1 MLDVTCSKS
10 LQHKTPT
17 NKCNNCVHE
26 SMDRKLLEA
35 PGVWFA
41 FVVSVIVNSG
51 FRDAL
56 FDPISSVYPVH
67 VASVLFLVTVVVLVT
82 SFFLGGDSGGHSW
95 TDMLIVGA
103 TWFVLSFLFEMIVG
117 RYLIGVSR
125 WTMLANYN
133 VMQGRLWLLVL
144 LAELVSPLFFSRLPA
159 RARETKADQLIDI
172 EAQPAALE
180 QGPPTQRF
188 GDEQEATAAQKT
200 QSQRV
205 VLVRDE
211 WLAFIADVRNLAQA
225 YEARA
230 RGPSLKRPR
239 KAGAPAPSGRLF
251 CSHCGTEATASDK
264 FCRICGRS
272 I

>member
-144 LAELVSPLFFSRLPA
+144 LAELVSPLFFVRLPA
-159 RARETKADQLIDI
+159 RAGETKVDRFVDQ
-172 EAQPAALE
+172 A
-180 QGPPTQRF
+180 RV
-188 GDEQEATAAQKT
+188 ATAAQKT

-205 VLVRDE
+205 VLDRDE
-211 WLAFIADVRNLAQA
+211 WLAFIADVRNLVQA

-230 RGPSLKRPR
+230 RGLNLKRSQ
-239 KAGAPAPSGRLF
+239 KTGAPSPSGRLF
-251 CSHCGTEATASDK
+251 CSHCGAEATATDT